1 MHSVAGQVRLAGI
14 TNLGTPAPDPCLP
27 HGSRRCPRGGC
38 FAGSSPGITTGI
50 TTDITPFFSR
60 CRRFGTPENL
70 KPRKPQRLRDSR
82 SSRDI
87 VALGALTE
95 SEAADAFATPSASVA
110 SGDFAAPAILTDS
123 GSRELH
129 GPTARESFQVPRLPW
144 PPETSRP
151 HASSQNPWASE
162 ASQNQALSRLPW
174 LR

>member
-1 MHSVAGQVRLAGI
+1 MAGVLLEALRESLLVSLLI
-14 TNLGTPAPDPCLP
+14 SL
-27 HGSRRCPRGGC
+27 R
-38 FAGSSPGITTGI
+38 
-50 TTDITPFFSR
+50 FSR
-60 CRRFGTPENL
+60 CRRFGTPENQ
-70 KPRKPQRLRDSR
+70 KTRKSQRLRDSR

>member
-1 MHSVAGQVRLAGI
+1 MLAHPYKPCRSNIYHRNGFGISSLHFHNALAVVNVSVLVLV
-14 TNLGTPAPDPCLP
+14 
-27 HGSRRCPRGGC
+27 
-38 FAGSSPGITTGI
+38 
-50 TTDITPFFSR
+50 
-60 CRRFGTPENL
+60 FGEV
-70 KPRKPQRLRDSR
+70 KPQRLRDSR

-123 GSRELH
+123 GSRDLH